1 MDKLDL
7 VNEKEYYSNLFDF
20 YESLFTDKQIEYFKE
35 YYFYDLS
42 LSEIGE
48 NHNVSRAAVHDTLS
62 KMHVALDNYEKNLGL
77 YSRYNKLNKLCNE
90 YEEKGKDN
98 PLVLELIKKIKENE

>member
-1 MDKLDL
+1 MSESLEK
-7 VNEKEYYSNLFDF
+7 KEYYTNLFDF
-20 YESLFTDKQIEYFKE
+20 YESLFTDKQIEYFKD

-48 NHNVSRAAVHDTLS
+48 NHNVSRAAVHDTIT
-62 KMHVALDNYEKNLGL
+62 KMHNALDNYEKNLGL
-77 YSRYNKLNKLCNE
+77 LNKYNKLNELCNE

>member
-42 LSEIGE
+42 LSEIGV
-48 NHNVSRAAVHDTLS
+48 NHNISRAAVYDALS
-62 KMHVALDNYEKNLGL
+62 KMQDALDNYENSLGL
-77 YSRYNKLNKLCNE
+77 FKKYNRLNELCSE
-90 YEEKGKDN
+90 YEEKGKND
-98 PLVLELIKKIKENE
+98 PLVLELIAKIKENE